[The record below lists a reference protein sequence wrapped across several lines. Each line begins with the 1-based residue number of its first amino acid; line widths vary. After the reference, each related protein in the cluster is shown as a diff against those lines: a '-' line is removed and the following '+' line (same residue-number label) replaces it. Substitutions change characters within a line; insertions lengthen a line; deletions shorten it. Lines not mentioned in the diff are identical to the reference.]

1 MKGPSNNNNIIL
13 TGADG
18 TLQLGA
24 AAGSTGDLQVKNSP
38 NNDIVAQLDV
48 DANNSGQLKLFD
60 DDAGTA
66 TQSIFLSGDT
76 GLGEFG
82 GTNTSGELTLIENG
96 VTNVSVIATN
106 STVKLFGKTGL
117 STPLDRVL
125 LRGEPTLTPEGFAA
139 ASSLSGG
146 IAATIYGGLT
156 ILPNKNYGG
165 SATAPMG
172 DSNIIMG
179 QYGWNTTT
187 GINTGNVALS
197 AKNNLSAVLYGG
209 SGNIYC
215 NQIRQNIYSFGNN
228 GPVNIGSLAAGF
240 TGNGGAGFGRQYYNG
255 GNVRY
260 LTIATNQ
267 ESNNAKEVTLPR
279 INMAMLGM
287 TITVVRLRQNPNN
300 PPGWYSGNNA
310 QGIPRSE
317 IPVFIYPDTTG
328 TDLMSAPDSVWVTS
342 GSVASGGGV
351 ALDPYQRLVG
361 VVGYTTPTPY
371 SEIGSATFV
380 ASAYGDG
387 QVIQG
392 DPSRFFWH
400 YIDAFPGK

>member
-1 MKGPSNNNNIIL
+1 M
-13 TGADG
+13 TGANG

-24 AAGSTGDLQVKNSP
+24 AGSSGDLQVKNSP

-139 ASSLSGG
+139 ASPLSGG

-156 ILPNKNYGG
+156 ILPNIDYGG
-165 SATAPMG
+165 FAGSPPMG

-197 AKNNLSAVLYGG
+197 VRNNLSSILYGG

-215 NQIRQNIYSFGNN
+215 NQIRQNIYSFGGS
-228 GPVNIGSLAAGF
+228 GPVPGGSLPTGF

-260 LTIATNQ
+260 ITIATNQ
-267 ESNNAKEVTLPR
+267 EPNNAKKVSLPR
-279 INMAMLGM
+279 INMAMMGM
-287 TITVVRLRQNPNN
+287 TITVVRLRQNPT
-300 PPGWYSGNNA
+300 WYPGNNA

-317 IPVFIYPDTTG
+317 VPVYIYPDTTG

-342 GSVASGGGV
+342 GSIASGGGV
-351 ALDPYQRLVG
+351 ALDPYQKLVG
-361 VVGYTTPTPY
+361 LSPSYITPTPY

-392 DPSRFFWH
+392 TPTRFFWH